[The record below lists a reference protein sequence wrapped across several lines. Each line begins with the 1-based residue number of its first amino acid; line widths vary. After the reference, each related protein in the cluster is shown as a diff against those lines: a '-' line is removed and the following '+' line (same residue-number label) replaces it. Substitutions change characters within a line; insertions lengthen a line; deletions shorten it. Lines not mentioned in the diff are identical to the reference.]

1 MVKEDNQFN
10 NFWENINSTNKNVD
24 SYKIGTVISIDP
36 LLIKIN
42 NKIQLDRNDMLMN
55 TTLTSFNIGDK
66 VVFLVSVDQQQFI
79 LLCKVG

>member
-10 NFWENINSTNKNVD
+10 NFWENINNTNKNVD
-24 SYKIGTVISIDP
+24 AYKIGTVISIDP

-42 NKIQLDRNDMLMN
+42 SKIQLDRNDILIN

>member
-24 SYKIGTVISIDP
+24 AYKIGTVISIDP

-66 VVFLVSVDQQQFI
+66 VVFLVSVDKQQFI